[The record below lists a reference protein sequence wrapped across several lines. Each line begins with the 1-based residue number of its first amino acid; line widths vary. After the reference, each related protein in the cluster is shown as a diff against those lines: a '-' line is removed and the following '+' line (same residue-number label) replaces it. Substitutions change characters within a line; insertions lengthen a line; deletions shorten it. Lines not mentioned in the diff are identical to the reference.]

1 MAPRGL
7 VFNKRPDHS
16 GLADGTVAQGRRRGW
31 GGGGGC
37 RQGQSLIKKLKQEGP
52 SLGGGN
58 ERSRRSLYSGP
69 NVEP

>member
-16 GLADGTVAQGRRRGW
+16 GLADGTVAEGRRRG
-31 GGGGGC
+31 GGGAGKV
-37 RQGQSLIKKLKQEGP
+37 SLFEKNIKKLKQEGP